1 MELGTELSS
10 GVTSWVVWIDGRG
23 WLKMSS
29 KVRGAASV
37 EIVWCDV
44 CCVTHCDV
52 CWVSLCDVSWVT
64 FCDVCSVI
72 RFDVWDRLMISFMA
86 RAAFSADIAG
96 RRRRPLWRLLL
107 RYFIF
112 GPVRMFWKLR
122 LYNLLTT
129 FLLLTFCNLVK
140 IRNDSYSEVCWI
152 GNLKAS

>member
-29 KVRGAASV
+29 KVRGAFSV

-44 CCVTHCDV
+44 CCVTLCDDVFCVTHCDV
-52 CWVSLCDVSWVT
+52 CWVTPCDVSWVT
-64 FCDVCSVI
+64 FCDVCCVTLCDVCCVT

-96 RRRRPLWRLLL
+96 RRRRPLWRLRL
-107 RYFIF
+107 RYFTF

-129 FLLLTFCNLVK
+129 FYF
-140 IRNDSYSEVCWI
+140 
-152 GNLKAS
+152 

>member
-1 MELGTELSS
+1 VDWTCLDDKNGTWDRAFFRRHFLSRLNRRS
-10 GVTSWVVWIDGRG
+10 RLIAF
-23 WLKMSS
+23 L
-29 KVRGAASV
+29 V

-44 CCVTHCDV
+44 CCVTLCDDVCCVTRSDV
-52 CWVSLCDVSWVT
+52 CWVSLCDVCRVT
-64 FCDVCSVI
+64 FCDVCCVT

-122 LYNLLTT
+122 FYNLLTT
-129 FLLLTFCNLVK
+129 FYF
-140 IRNDSYSEVCWI
+140 
-152 GNLKAS
+152 